1 MVPVQ
6 RSRFIR
12 LVTTEIH
19 VHSGHALGV
28 FHAMRYLRDDGGLSR
43 SEEAAADRVFDWL
56 SDHLASPP
64 PGLLR
69 RHPEAV
75 SWFRIEAR
83 QHIARAEKLAR
94 LLVKKGIR
102 VRRLERVHPGRIV
115 FMDEHQIFALPRAR
129 SLRR

>member
-6 RSRFIR
+6 RRFVR
-12 LVTTEIH
+12 LVTNEIH
-19 VHSGHALGV
+19 AHSGHALGV
-28 FHAMRYLRDDGGLSR
+28 FHAVRYLRDDGELSR
-43 SEEAAADRVFDWL
+43 NEEAAADRVFDWL

-69 RHPEAV
+69 KYPRAV
-75 SWFRIEAR
+75 SWFHLEAR
-83 QHIARAEKLAR
+83 QHIARAESLAR
-94 LLVKKGIR
+94 LLAKKGFR

-115 FMDEHQIFALPRAR
+115 FTDEHQIFALPRAR